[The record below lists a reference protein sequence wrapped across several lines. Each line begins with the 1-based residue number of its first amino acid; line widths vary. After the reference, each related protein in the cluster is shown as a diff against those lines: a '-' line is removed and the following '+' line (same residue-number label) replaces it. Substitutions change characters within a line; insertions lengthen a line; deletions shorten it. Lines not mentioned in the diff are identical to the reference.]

1 IDSNE
6 RQLDSSIEYEK
17 ARKTSQDND
26 FSNFATLFDK
36 PGQPVT
42 EIFSKPDKPKP
53 EPFTN
58 STKKE
63 VDTIN
68 SELPEATNPKYCNDY
83 SENFAFYCDQ
93 AISLVAKTIRPFC
106 VSYIAN
112 CPKQSQ
118 ALARQ

>member
-1 IDSNE
+1 MYANFE
-6 RQLDSSIEYEK
+6 KKNSIEYEK
-17 ARKTSQDND
+17 ARKTSEDND
-26 FSNFATLFDK
+26 FSNFETLFDK
-36 PGQPVT
+36 PNGQMPEV
-42 EIFSKPDKPKP
+42 FSKPDRPKP

-93 AISLVAKTIRPFC
+93 AISLIAKAIRPFC